1 MLASTCLIRLPK
13 DGFRGYL
20 PTFNSEVDFVIRRYR
35 ARFCSAFRL
44 NQGKLSLSNRP
55 RIALDF
61 SQLDS
66 AAPTS
71 GQYRYVVD
79 LVRGLAHLQP
89 DVNFLLLGSR
99 RELVA
104 ELRPIFSDHRDRWS
118 YRQLPR
124 REFRGADYA
133 NHLRYSLLLLRERI
147 SLLHSLHTFVPILA
161 PCPVVITIYDLMYD
175 LFAEYEQARRS
186 RPYRIHKWAVKHRVR
201 RVLCI
206 SETTAADLRREWDV
220 DDDRIDVVPLG
231 TSFCEAAPAEPRAHE
246 LARSNSSPVLLSPY
260 NLEPR
265 KNLSKLLQ
273 ATALL
278 SSRYPDLKL
287 VLFGRAAVTP
297 EREVTFEREL
307 RDLGIA
313 ETVVRTGVVT
323 DQKLA
328 ELYQQSTVFV
338 FPSLYEGFGL
348 PLLEAMSMGSCVV
361 ARNASAMTEVVGAS
375 GVLVETR
382 DADALASAMANLLDD
397 ETLRNDLRRAAIQQA
412 SKFKLERMANLTY
425 QSYLTA
431 LNQNTNGSPVY
442 VNG

>member
-1 MLASTCLIRLPK
+1 VSK
-13 DGFRGYL
+13 
-20 PTFNSEVDFVIRRYR
+20 
-35 ARFCSAFRL
+35 
-44 NQGKLSLSNRP
+44 RP

-71 GQYRYVVD
+71 GQYRYVIN
-79 LVRGLAHLQP
+79 LVRGLARLQP
-89 DVNFLLLGSR
+89 DVDFLLLGSR
-99 RELVA
+99 RGPVSELESV
-104 ELRPIFSDHRDRWS
+104 FSDHRDRWR

-133 NHLRYSLLLLRERI
+133 DHLRYSLLILRKRI
-147 SLLHSLHTFVPILA
+147 SLLHSLHTFVPVLA
-161 PCPVVITIYDLMYD
+161 SCPVVITIYDLMYD
-175 LFAEYEQARRS
+175 LFGEYEQARRS

-206 SETTAADLRREWDV
+206 SETTAADLRREWEV
-220 DDDRIDVVPLG
+220 ADDRIDVVPLG
-231 TSFCEAAPAEPRAHE
+231 TSFCEAEPSESSHDE
-246 LARSNSSPVLLSPY
+246 LSRLNSSSLLLSPY

-265 KNLSKLLQ
+265 KNLITLLQ

-287 VLFGRAAVTP
+287 VLFGHAAVTT
-297 EREVTFEREL
+297 EREANFEREL
-307 RDLGIA
+307 RELGIA
-313 ETVVRTGVVT
+313 ATVVRTGVVT
-323 DQKLA
+323 DQQLA
-328 ELYQQSTVFV
+328 ELYQQATVFV

-361 ARNASAMTEVVGAS
+361 ARNASAMIEVVGRS

-382 DADALASAMANLLDD
+382 DAEALASAIANLFDN
-397 ETLRNDLRRAAIQQA
+397 ETLRNDLRRGAAQQA
-412 SKFKLERMANLTY
+412 SQFSLERMVNLTY